1 MTRGEFCARVRKHLK
16 RATDAEWQSIRR
28 EILGHVED
36 RMEDFQRSGLDQG
49 AAEVRAV
56 AAMGEP
62 EEIGDA
68 LNRQLSPFWLVLSRV
83 STACIALLCC
93 GLVLSLP
100 VSFARVFDN
109 LQARLAPGSG
119 FRGPEEG
126 YVRQEV
132 DVRLSIRSDVLRV
145 YWVDLSAEKGLAE
158 VHYCLYDKN
167 PLGDT
172 ANNIDNYIQV
182 REPDGTWGRYP
193 GGGQGSGAV
202 WYLNLSR
209 VPVERGQETIT
220 LRYDR
225 FGDHLTL
232 EIPLDWGD
240 ET

>member
-1 MTRGEFCARVRKHLK
+1 MTRGEFCVRVRKHLK
-16 RATDAEWQSIRR
+16 RATDAEWESIRR

-36 RMEDFQRSGLDQG
+36 RMEDFQRSGFDQG

-100 VSFARVFDN
+100 VGFARVFDN

-145 YWVDLSAEKGLAE
+145 YWVDLSADKGLAE

-182 REPDGTWGRYP
+182 REPDGSWGRYI
-193 GGGQGSGAV
+193 GGGQGSAGV
-202 WYLNLSR
+202 WYLELSG

-232 EIPLDWGD
+232 DIPLDWGD

>member
-16 RATDAEWQSIRR
+16 RATDAEWESIRR

-36 RMEDFQRSGLDQG
+36 RMEDFQRSGFDQE
-49 AAEVRAV
+49 AAEIRAV

-100 VSFARVFDN
+100 VGFARVFDN

-126 YVRQEV
+126 YIRQEV

-145 YWVDLSAEKGLAE
+145 YWVDLSADKGLAE

-182 REPDGTWGRYP
+182 REPDGSWGRYI
-193 GGGQGSGAV
+193 GGGQGSAGV
-202 WYLNLSR
+202 WYLELSG

>member
-1 MTRGEFCARVRKHLK
+1 MTRREFCARVRKHLK
-16 RATDAEWQSIRR
+16 RATDAEWESIRR

-36 RMEDFQRSGLDQG
+36 RMEDFQRSGFDQE
-49 AAEVRAV
+49 AAEIRAV

-100 VSFARVFDN
+100 VGFARVFDN

-126 YVRQEV
+126 YIRQEV

-145 YWVDLSAEKGLAE
+145 YWVDLSADKGLAE

-182 REPDGTWGRYP
+182 REPNGSWGRYI
-193 GGGQGSGAV
+193 GGGQGSAGV
-202 WYLNLSR
+202 WYLELSG

>member
-16 RATDAEWQSIRR
+16 RATDAEWESIRR

-36 RMEDFQRSGLDQG
+36 RMEDFQRSGFDQG

-100 VSFARVFDN
+100 VGFARVFDN

-126 YVRQEV
+126 YIRQEV

-145 YWVDLSAEKGLAE
+145 YWVDLSADKGLAE

-182 REPDGTWGRYP
+182 REPDGSWGRYI
-193 GGGQGSGAV
+193 GGGQGSAGV
-202 WYLNLSR
+202 WYLELSG

-232 EIPLDWGD
+232 DIPLDWGD

>member
-36 RMEDFQRSGLDQG
+36 RVEDFQRSGFDP
-49 AAEVRAV
+49 AEAEARAV

-145 YWVDLSAEKGLAE
+145 YWVDLSADKGLAE

-202 WYLNLSR
+202 WYLDLSD

>member
-132 DVRLSIRSDVLRV
+132 DVRLSIRS
-145 YWVDLSAEKGLAE
+145 
-158 VHYCLYDKN
+158 
-167 PLGDT
+167 
-172 ANNIDNYIQV
+172 
-182 REPDGTWGRYP
+182 
-193 GGGQGSGAV
+193 
-202 WYLNLSR
+202 YL
-209 VPVERGQETIT
+209 
-220 LRYDR
+220 
-225 FGDHLTL
+225 HA
-232 EIPLDWGD
+232 
-240 ET
+240 